1 MSGLW
6 SAVAFLTRFPT
17 PAVDVRLD
25 AAVPWFPLVG
35 LLLGGI
41 LALADIALRQLQVE
55 PLVTSA
61 VLVTLL
67 LALTGA
73 LHADGLID
81 TCDAVFGHA
90 SPERRLEIMRDPRTG
105 AFGVVGLV
113 CVVLLKVASIE
124 ALPPATRSV
133 SLILAPALGRWAI
146 VVLACVFPYG
156 RASGLGLPLKKG
168 ATRTALGLAS
178 IVPLGVCAVAWPS
191 GPWLGVLALA
201 LALLVGRWLMSL
213 LPGLTGDCYGAVCEV
228 VETAVWL
235 AAAPLV
241 RALGT

>member
-6 SAVAFLTRFPT
+6 SALAFLTRFPA

-35 LLLGGI
+35 LLLGGV
-41 LALADIALRQLQVE
+41 LALADLALRQLQVA

-61 VLVTLL
+61 LLVTLL

-90 SPERRLEIMRDPRTG
+90 APERRLEIMRDPRTG

-113 CVVLLKVASIE
+113 CVVLLKVAGIE
-124 ALPPATRSV
+124 ALPPATRFA
-133 SLILAPALGRWAI
+133 SLLLAPTLGRWAI
-146 VVLACVFPYG
+146 VVLATVFPYG

-168 ATRTALGLAS
+168 ATPIALGLAS
-178 IVPLGVCAVAWPS
+178 IAPVAMCALAWPS

-201 LALLVGRWLMSL
+201 VALLLGRWLMSL
-213 LPGLTGDCYGAVCEV
+213 LPGLTGDCYGAGCEV
-228 VETAVWL
+228 VEMVVWL
-235 AAAPLV
+235 AAAPLA
-241 RALGT
+241 RALAT